1 MAFLE
6 NQMIFLS
13 FPYISL
19 SQDIWH
25 RLSFEC
31 GYHRCLLEKFCRDLS
46 LLWIEVSLCK
56 QDFCIYLMRKEFL
69 CYIHDYEYGLGS
81 QSEERKAPFQKGE
94 EERQQEHRSS

>member
-6 NQMIFLS
+6 NQMVFLS

-25 RLSFEC
+25 QLSFEC
-31 GYHRCLLEKFCRDLS
+31 GYHRCLLEKFYRVLP

-56 QDFCIYLMRKEFL
+56 QDFCIYLTKKEFL

-81 QSEERKAPFQKGE
+81 QSEERRALFQKERE
-94 EERQQEHRSS
+94 ECQ